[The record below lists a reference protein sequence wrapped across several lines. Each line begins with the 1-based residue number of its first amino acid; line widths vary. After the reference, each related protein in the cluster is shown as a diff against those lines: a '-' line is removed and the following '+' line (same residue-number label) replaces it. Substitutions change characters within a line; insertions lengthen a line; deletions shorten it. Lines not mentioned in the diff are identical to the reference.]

1 MNKPI
6 KQLGDFLKSVF
17 TDYEIIQGQDNQVS
31 MPLSDKFIVITPLSK
46 STPALGSASEFVD
59 GLFVGSITTGVI
71 DIISIIKPFILEKN
85 MNLWWAGQATQVK
98 VLNAIALTTTPAVTL
113 AQTMIAAGKKSISQV
128 FVGEYQIDFYSDD
141 AHNVADQFRNYF
153 NDVYFQEAF
162 YDGVYPIKCGD
173 AKQLPFITGESQL
186 LKRWSVDVT
195 IQHIATTEI
204 LTQQFFDSLEATL

>member
-1 MNKPI
+1 MNLAI
-6 KQLGDFLKSVF
+6 KQLGGFLKNAF

-46 STPALGSASEFVD
+46 TAPALGLANEFID
-59 GLFVGSITTGVI
+59 GLFIGSIANGVI
-71 DIISIIKPFILEKN
+71 DINSVIKPFILENN
-85 MNLWWAGQATQVK
+85 MNLWWTGQTTPVK
-98 VLNAIALTTTPAVTL
+98 VLNAIALTTTPAITL
-113 AQTMIAAGKKSISQV
+113 SQTTIAVGKKSISQV

-141 AHNVADQFRNYF
+141 AHNVVDQFRNYF

-204 LTQQFFDSLEATL
+204 LTQQFFDSLEATI